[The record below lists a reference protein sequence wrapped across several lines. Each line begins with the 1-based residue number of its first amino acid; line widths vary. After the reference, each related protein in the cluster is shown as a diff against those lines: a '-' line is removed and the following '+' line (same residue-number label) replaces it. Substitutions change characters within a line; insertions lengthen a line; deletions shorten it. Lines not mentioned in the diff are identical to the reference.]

1 MKTLRMIM
9 AIPIL
14 LMAFGCQKEPQLPI
28 GEAYENMEAV
38 ETRQDAEALLA
49 IISDLEAIVQEQ
61 VNSGALGGN
70 AQGLLAKLGQA
81 RRNALAGKVDVAE
94 NILYHA
100 FSNQLF
106 SFYRNGIL
114 PLYAY
119 MEMVN
124 TLEQKG
130 FFTDL
135 RDGKEYGWVLLADG
149 KRWMRD
155 NLKYITLTSVVHQ
168 EANEEK
174 FGRLYTWEDA
184 LSACP
189 PGWHL
194 PSYDEWYEM
203 ALYYSYDE
211 NTTEPSA
218 ALAYDALVS
227 PEYGTG
233 GHSGFDALLGGWLRA
248 NGVYDGFNESGH
260 YWSSTPY
267 GDSEAWYAF
276 FYQQNGE
283 VYPVHVLKS
292 NFMSCRCVED

>member
-1 MKTLRMIM
+1 MKTLKTILT
-9 AIPIL
+9 ISIL
-14 LMAFGCQKEPQLPI
+14 LMLFSCQKETQLPA
-28 GEAYENMEAV
+28 GETDEAV
-38 ETRQDAEALLA
+38 EIRQDAEALLA
-49 IISDLEAIVQEQ
+49 IIDGLEAIVLEQ
-61 VNSGALGGN
+61 VNSGALEGN
-70 AQGLLAKLGQA
+70 AQGLLAKLAQA
-81 RRNALAGKVDVAE
+81 RRKALEGNADVAE

-100 FSNQLF
+100 FFNQIS
-106 SFYRNGIL
+106 SFYRNGLL

-119 MEMVN
+119 TDMVN
-124 TLEQKG
+124 VLEQKG
-130 FFTDL
+130 IFTDP
-135 RDGKEYGWVLLADG
+135 RDGQEYGWVLLADG

-155 NLKYITLTSVVHQ
+155 NLKYSTLTSVVHQ
-168 EANEEK
+168 EADEET
-174 FGRLYTWEDA
+174 FGRLYTWGDA
-184 LSACP
+184 LTACP

-203 ALYYSYDE
+203 GLFYSYNE

-233 GHSGFDALLGGWLRA
+233 GYSGFDALLGGWLRD

-267 GDSEAWYAF
+267 DDTDAWYAF

-283 VYPVHVLKS
+283 VYPVHVRKS
-292 NFMSCRCVED
+292 YWMSCRCVED